1 MRMLDRLVSLL
12 LEVLFYTTGYSVL
25 RLFGWR
31 EPGDIAAWFT
41 GLALWMLAGF
51 AIVVLASF

>member
-1 MRMLDRLVSLL
+1 MLDRLVSLL

-25 RLFGWR
+25 RLFGR
-31 EPGDIAAWFT
+31 SEPGDIASWFT
-41 GLALWMLAGF
+41 GLALWMLAGL

>member
-1 MRMLDRLVSLL
+1 MLDRLVSLL

-25 RLFGWR
+25 RLFGWN

-41 GLALWMLAGF
+41 GLALWMSAGL